1 MLMLRQF
8 GKEDFHG
15 TIRWVK
21 YFPCHSQA
29 HATCLLSHL
38 ITQLSPWLWFKNISM
53 RPAPLIWL
61 AKGTI
66 FFFVL
71 FLDFI
76 VIAWLHPCAAL
87 KDAVHWCSES
97 KVKLRGGQSPGNE
110 HPQTLL

>member
-8 GKEDFHG
+8 GKEDFRG

-66 FFFVL
+66 FFCFVFRFHCDRVAPPL
-71 FLDFI
+71 CCFERR
-76 VIAWLHPCAAL
+76 
-87 KDAVHWCSES
+87 CSL
-97 KVKLRGGQSPGNE
+97 VLRIKGK
-110 HPQTLL
+110 T